1 LPPRRRALTHKF
13 RSPVNEP
20 ISRTSSPPYHLPT
33 LPCSLLYVAATP
45 AVSAAS
51 SAGDYR
57 RTSSPP
63 HHLPTLSCSRVATP
77 AVSAAPTR
85 PLVIAAHVPSCIS
98 LRSLTT
104 PAAVLVTLART
115 VPPCLPILVT
125 PSPMLFLSRDD
136 ESFRRR
142 DPQDLAL
149 KILRS
154 TFDSSTI
161 TGLPESS
168 RPGVRVIYD

>member
-1 LPPRRRALTHKF
+1 M
-13 RSPVNEP
+13 
-20 ISRTSSPPYHLPT
+20 
-33 LPCSLLYVAATP
+33 
-45 AVSAAS
+45 SAAS

-77 AVSAAPTR
+77 AMSAAPTR

-136 ESFRRR
+136 ESFS
-142 DPQDLAL
+142 P
-149 KILRS
+149 
-154 TFDSSTI
+154 T
-161 TGLPESS
+161 
-168 RPGVRVIYD
+168 